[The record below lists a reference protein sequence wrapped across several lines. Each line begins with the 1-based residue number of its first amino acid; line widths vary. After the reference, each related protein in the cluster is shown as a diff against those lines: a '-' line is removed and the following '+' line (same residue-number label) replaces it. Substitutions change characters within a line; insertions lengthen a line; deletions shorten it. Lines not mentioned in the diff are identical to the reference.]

1 MGKGIVKLGE
11 GNWAVKDGNLLAAKE
26 TNGRFKNAEFTVT
39 RGTRATYVG
48 RDGLIKESNLQDTNL
63 VTNGTF
69 DTDSDWSKSTGW
81 SISGGK
87 ARRSGHS
94 VNTDIQQNVPV
105 VNGGLYKFS
114 YTRAYESGEGVTNI
128 YIKLDNVNYSTIGSY
143 SSTVVEEH
151 TVEGY
156 FTTTFTGNLLF
167 RIFGINDFTGTIDN
181 ISVQEVKTDT
191 PRIDFTDNTDGHL
204 LLEPQSTNLITYS
217 EDFSNSFYQKI
228 RSSIT
233 VNQIISPDGT
243 QNADKFKEDSSNDT
257 HLLWTQDI
265 TVNNGDNITWS
276 VYAKK
281 GERNWIYLRDTS
293 AGNFTSWF
301 DLENGVAGT
310 KTGSLTANIQ
320 DAGNG
325 WYRCSITYTSTSTT
339 AKGRIYTAIAD
350 NTESYQGDGT
360 SGVFIW
366 GAQLEALP
374 YATSYTPTNGSTV
387 TRDAETCT
395 GAGEAA
401 DFNSSE
407 GVFYAEIAALVN
419 DQTYRSMSLGDGN
432 NADCVRLR
440 FGNQTNS
447 INGLVRDSGTAKGN
461 ISYEVSDIKQFHK
474 VAYKYKSGDCQLWID
489 GVQRPTSTDT
499 FTPSPLTQ
507 LNFNQGTSSDI
518 FYGKC
523 KAIRVYK
530 ETDGIDLA
538 TLTS

>member
-63 VTNGTF
+63 VP
-69 DTDSDWSKSTGW
+69 
-81 SISGGK
+81 SI
-87 ARRSGHS
+87 
-94 VNTDIQQNVPV
+94 VTTENN
-105 VNGGLYKFS
+105 NGGVINYIS
-114 YTRAYESGEGVTNI
+114 SNI
-128 YIKLDNVNYSTIGSY
+128 Y
-143 SSTVVEEH
+143 SSTSDGTSTSIIRPKFNFNTTNGNTYKLVITPTGTITG
-151 TVEGY
+151 TVNFDFYDGSSY
-156 FTTTFTGNLLF
+156 LFQDYDFTTTKEIYFTHNGNV
-167 RIFGINDFTGTIDN
+167 FGAFDGQQTYSIASFT
-181 ISVQEVKTDT
+181 ISIQEVKINT

-217 EDFSNSFYQKI
+217 EDFSEWTFLGNTNI
-228 RSSIT
+228 
-233 VNQIISPDGT
+233 
-243 QNADKFKEDSSNDT
+243 NAT
-257 HLLWTQDI
+257 
-265 TVNNGDNITWS
+265 NITSPSGENNATNITGLNGSGTNDLRKQLTYNTANKTLTFS
-276 VYAKK
+276 VYLK
-281 GERNWIYLRDTS
+281 GSGTLRLQMSNGIDQAFQNVITLTNQWQRYNVSGTFNSTSVSIFYLVIDDHS
-293 AGNFTSWF
+293 G
-301 DLENGVAGT
+301 
-310 KTGSLTANIQ
+310 LTA
-320 DAGNG
+320 
-325 WYRCSITYTSTSTT
+325 TS
-339 AKGRIYTAIAD
+339 YD
-350 NTESYQGDGT
+350 
-360 SGVFIW
+360 VW
-366 GAQLEALP
+366 GAQVEELS
-374 YATSYTPTNGSTV
+374 YATSYIPTNGSQV

-395 GAGEAA
+395 GAGETA
-401 DFNSSE
+401 DFNNSE

-440 FGNQTNS
+440 FRNQTNS
-447 INGLVRDSGTAKGN
+447 INGLVRDSSTAKGN

-489 GVQRPTSTDT
+489 GVQRATSTDT